1 MYCSDGNCS
10 RPWCH
15 NCYPVKGCTI
25 HKTCTEFGCCPE
37 YKPDIL
43 VTGCAGFIGSHLCI
57 RLLNEGNYVVGIDN
71 MNSYYDI
78 NLKEENLKLLKNYSN
93 FVFYKEDIIDT
104 NLIKILKPK
113 KIVHLAALAG
123 VRNSLLNPK
132 DYVDTNIKGFVNI
145 LEQVKTLDSTII
157 FASSSSVYGTSKDI
171 PFKETDSL
179 NECNS
184 PYAVSKLCKEMYAK
198 LYFKLY
204 KVNSIGL
211 RFFTVYGPRGRP
223 DMAPYKFLK
232 AIYTDNPIKRYG
244 DGTSM
249 RDYTYIDD
257 IVEGICC
264 AINYSSESSY
274 CKIYNLGNSW
284 PVSLNKFIQECEYVV
299 GKKAF
304 VIETA
309 SQLGDVNTT
318 YANIELSKKELGFC
332 PKISL
337 NEGLKKTLNY
347 IISSTSP
354 YFNDNCASIHLLS

>member
-1 MYCSDGNCS
+1 MYCGDGNCS

-15 NCYPVKGCTI
+15 NCYPVKGCVI
-25 HKTCTEFGCCPE
+25 HKTCTECGCCPE

-43 VTGCAGFIGSHLCI
+43 VTGCTGFIGSHLCI
-57 RLLNEGNYVVGIDN
+57 RLLKEGNYVVGIDN
-71 MNSYYDI
+71 MNSYYDV
-78 NLKEENLKLLKNYSN
+78 NLKEENLKLLKNFSN
-93 FVFYKEDIIDT
+93 FVFYKEDIIHT
-104 NLIKILKPK
+104 NQIKILKPK

-145 LEQVKTLDSTII
+145 LEQVRTLDSTLI
-157 FASSSSVYGTSKDI
+157 FASSSSVYGTNKDI
-171 PFKETDSL
+171 PFKETHSL

-198 LYFKLY
+198 LYFKIY
-204 KVNSIGL
+204 NVNSIGL

-232 AIYTDNPIKRYG
+232 AIYTGSPIKRYG

-264 AINYSSESSY
+264 AINYSSEPSY

-284 PVSLNKFIQECEYVV
+284 PVSLNKFIQECEHVV

-304 VIETA
+304 IIETA

-318 YANIELSKKELGFC
+318 YANIDLSKKELGFN
-332 PKISL
+332 PKTSL
-337 NEGLKKTLNY
+337 NAGLQKTLNY
-347 IISSTSP
+347 IISSTNP
-354 YFNDNCASIHLLS
+354 YIST